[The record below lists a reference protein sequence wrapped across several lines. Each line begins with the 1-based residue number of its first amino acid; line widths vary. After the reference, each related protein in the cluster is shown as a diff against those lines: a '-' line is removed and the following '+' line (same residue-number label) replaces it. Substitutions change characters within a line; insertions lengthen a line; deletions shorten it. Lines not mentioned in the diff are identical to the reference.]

1 MTSPSSSSIRRANS
15 PACERARVMTIRL
28 PKRRCR
34 DFRLSALDCLSKAPL
49 IALWLCSLFDSRL
62 VASRLCRRRSVAENS
77 TRALLQQ
84 TLRQVVTQLNRVCTR
99 PGDFITINRAPL
111 GVRHNTDQVKGVA
124 GYAPPG
130 SNGHGHPAPRVVRND
145 LSADTS
151 GKVSTS
157 CKKDICSP
165 MGSLA
170 RHSNP
175 KAPCAAAFK

>member
-34 DFRLSALDCLSKAPL
+34 DFRLSALDRLSKAPL

-62 VASRLCRRRSVAENS
+62 VASRLCRRKSVAENS
-77 TRALLQQ
+77 TRPLLQQ

-111 GVRHNTDQVKGVA
+111 AVRHNTDQVKGVA
-124 GYAPPG
+124 AYAPPG
-130 SNGHGHPAPRVVRND
+130 SNGQMTPRSQGSEERSFGRHFGEGVDVVQKGYLLADGIAGPAFQSQGTLRRGV
-145 LSADTS
+145 
-151 GKVSTS
+151 
-157 CKKDICSP
+157 
-165 MGSLA
+165 
-170 RHSNP
+170 
-175 KAPCAAAFK
+175 